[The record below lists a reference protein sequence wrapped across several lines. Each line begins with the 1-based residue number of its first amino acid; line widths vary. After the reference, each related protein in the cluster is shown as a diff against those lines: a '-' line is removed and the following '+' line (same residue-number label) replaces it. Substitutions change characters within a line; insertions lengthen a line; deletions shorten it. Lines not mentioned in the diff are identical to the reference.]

1 MSSILSTLILLIV
14 LTTGCSKKLEYT
26 NVIPADAY
34 VVGSADLVALGE
46 KSGLRSESKEARK
59 KGLGSL
65 ENGGSQDGYKQ
76 IQSILSSPRESGL
89 DLEARIYMFT
99 SSNFIYPVWVC
110 KVINE
115 NKLTTTLNLLAKE
128 KFCEPVSKGNGFS
141 YVIIEGNK
149 IIAYNEYSAIITA
162 AIDASKMTDLEANIS
177 KLMKQTSSNSI
188 ESTTVFSKLTEEH
201 SDIDFMASLSA
212 IPEIYSQQLKTST
225 GMPHLDLRDVTA
237 LGKLNFAKGKIVLK
251 FEYFT
256 DNKEVEALL
265 KQQAQTTKTLSREYL
280 SYFHESALAFASVGA
295 NGKAMYSLILDKKDI
310 RNFMPSANSAVAK
323 TVFDALDGDIS
334 IAITDVNMDASSSFI
349 AYADVDDTNILNVL
363 YNNKDSI
370 LTQGQE
376 VLRINDNEFQFI
388 MGDLKIYYGIRNNS
402 LYATNDKNA
411 LDNIFK
417 EVKPSISN
425 APYAE
430 DIKGKNFFL
439 LVNIG
444 EILEMPMVK
453 MLAGLGGQE
462 YQMYY
467 NLASKINYFEM
478 SNTMENVSE
487 MDLILKDTETN
498 ALKQIVD
505 FARQFIGL

>member
-1 MSSILSTLILLIV
+1 
-14 LTTGCSKKLEYT
+14 
-26 NVIPADAY
+26 
-34 VVGSADLVALGE
+34 
-46 KSGLRSESKEARK
+46 
-59 KGLGSL
+59 
-65 ENGGSQDGYKQ
+65 
-76 IQSILSSPRESGL
+76 
-89 DLEARIYMFT
+89 
-99 SSNFIYPVWVC
+99 
-110 KVINE
+110 
-115 NKLTTTLNLLAKE
+115 
-128 KFCEPVSKGNGFS
+128 
-141 YVIIEGNK
+141 
-149 IIAYNEYSAIITA
+149 
-162 AIDASKMTDLEANIS
+162 
-177 KLMKQTSSNSI
+177 
-188 ESTTVFSKLTEEH
+188 
-201 SDIDFMASLSA
+201 
-212 IPEIYSQQLKTST
+212 
-225 GMPHLDLRDVTA
+225 MPT
-237 LGKLNFAKGKIVLK
+237 
-251 FEYFT
+251 
-256 DNKEVEALL
+256 
-265 KQQAQTTKTLSREYL
+265 
-280 SYFHESALAFASVGA
+280 
-295 NGKAMYSLILDKKDI
+295 
-310 RNFMPSANSAVAK
+310 ANSAVAK
-323 TVFDALDGDIS
+323 TVLNALDGYIS

-388 MGDLKIYYGIRNNS
+388 MGDLKIYYGIKNNS

-417 EVKPSISN
+417 EAKPSISN